1 MADSVCSLRSEEQAE
16 NTTDNKPQQGE
27 IPADDKYPTT
37 DDKCSA
43 TDDVLKRINE
53 TFHQS
58 KADQILRLLTD
69 QDILN
74 NRFKKCALNVPV
86 KEENKSDTD
95 SLSEASIKETETR
108 LAQRLELH
116 KQQGGRSKTSL
127 GFYKDVDK
135 FSSDEEDNN
144 NNNNNKYETMADE
157 DRPVINTRI
166 NRPKSSYVRRRTLNY
181 DSDDSLDLDTE
192 FNVKPERRA
201 MSGRPKSRLGNRDRE
216 RDRMILRE
224 TDLNT
229 YNPPPPPSPVRQ
241 ETQEIV
247 DMSNYE
253 KFAST
258 RQPLRRP
265 PTYQRQRSN
274 VRAFCDNP
282 VPENSIDS
290 STTVSGSTVVS
301 RSVDTPLYHKPPT
314 NTRKSVDVQEEQS
327 VSPVRRHRRQQLK
340 SARGNRPT
348 SENVFL
354 VRQRTEARML
364 KSNPSAARP
373 KSEKL
378 LLQASSGKKQMLS
391 IDTNPLQASQN
402 TGFQPAPSNFQA
414 QTQQDFKN
422 YSNPPPRPVSRRG
435 KTRPEVSIPPRGP
448 NNVGVLGH
456 GRQPIGLM
464 KLPPL
469 EASVSS
475 RPDRIVLQ
483 PAREACV

>member
-1 MADSVCSLRSEEQAE
+1 MAESVCSLRSEEQAE
-16 NTTDNKPQQGE
+16 NTTENKPQQGK
-27 IPADDKYPTT
+27 IPT
-37 DDKCSA
+37 DDKCPA
-43 TDDVLKRINE
+43 AADDILKRINE

-74 NRFKKCALNVPV
+74 NRFKKCALDISV
-86 KEENKSDTD
+86 KEDNRSDTD
-95 SLSEASIKETETR
+95 SLSEASVKETETR

-127 GFYKDVDK
+127 GFYNDVDK
-135 FSSDEEDNN
+135 FSSDEEDNKNNYN
-144 NNNNNKYETMADE
+144 NNNNNNNNNETMADE
-157 DRPVINTRI
+157 DRQVINTRI
-166 NRPKSSYVRRRTLNY
+166 NRPKSSYVRRRTHAY

-247 DMSNYE
+247 DMANYE
-253 KFAST
+253 KYAST
-258 RQPLRRP
+258 RQPIRRP

-282 VPENSIDS
+282 ENSIDS
-290 STTVSGSTVVS
+290 STTVSGSTAVS

-314 NTRKSVDVQEEQS
+314 NTRKSVDIQEEQS

-340 SARGNRPT
+340 SARANRPT

-354 VRQRTEARML
+354 VRQRTESRML

-422 YSNPPPRPVSRRG
+422 YNNSPPRPVSRRG
-435 KTRPEVSIPPRGP
+435 KTRPEVSIPPRGQ

-469 EASVSS
+469 DASVSS
-475 RPDRIVLQ
+475 RADRIVLQ